1 MGKIIF
7 DIIMITLPIITFILL
22 TANII
27 YSERVDENPTTSLG
41 NNGNSISSNCYNK
54 ELFRN
59 LKIILDKTYHL

>member
-27 YSERVDENPTTSLG
+27 YSEKVNENPTTSLG
-41 NNGNSISSNCYNK
+41 RQCALVGITAIV
-54 ELFRN
+54 LAVIA
-59 LKIILDKTYHL
+59 IIRDCLGI

>member
-27 YSERVDENPTTSLG
+27 YSERVDENPTTSL
-41 NNGNSISSNCYNK
+41 SRQCV
-54 ELFRN
+54 
-59 LKIILDKTYHL
+59 IIAVTAIALAVVAIIRDCLGT

>member
-7 DIIMITLPIITFILL
+7 DIITITLPIITFILL

-41 NNGNSISSNCYNK
+41 RQCVIMGIVAIV
-54 ELFRN
+54 LAVVA
-59 LKIILDKTYHL
+59 IIRDCLGI

>member
-27 YSERVDENPTTSLG
+27 YSEKVNENPTTSLG
-41 NNGNSISSNCYNK
+41 RQCAIVGITAIV
-54 ELFRN
+54 LAVIA
-59 LKIILDKTYHL
+59 IIRDCLGI